1 MNISYRNLPFLDI
14 SQQLE
19 GKKTVYLPTG
29 ESFPIRPYIK
39 AAIAHETWS
48 KTRSRYDAIF
58 STVKNYSEKL
68 LLFRCKE
75 MRYRKKFR
83 CNNAHSFE

>member
-1 MNISYRNLPFLDI
+1 MNISYRNLPFLVI

-19 GKKTVYLPTG
+19 GKKNVY
-29 ESFPIRPYIK
+29 K

-75 MRYRKKFR
+75 IVPLCSASTRD
-83 CNNAHSFE
+83 A